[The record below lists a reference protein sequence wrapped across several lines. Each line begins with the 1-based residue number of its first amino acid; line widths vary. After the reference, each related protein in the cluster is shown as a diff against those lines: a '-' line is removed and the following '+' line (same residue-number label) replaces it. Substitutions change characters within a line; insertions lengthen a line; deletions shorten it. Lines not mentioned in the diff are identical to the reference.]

1 MSKSLSDRKIRL
13 PVQYVGGNWELL
25 TGGMLPVHPKS
36 VGELLVDRHSIAD
49 PVFLENMDRKCHH
62 KVLDEGTKLLVRM
75 ADRSWK
81 DVPAEIKGVCKHVAH
96 FRPFLGEALDPR
108 TSGHCIFVE
117 VSLGGPD
124 RAQKE
129 LFESNSGGL
138 WLLTQGPTPIGLASS
153 QIVLPKVFGREPVAS
168 LNHAYTAL
176 SEVPR
181 VGESR
186 TPETSTNRFIMRKKT
201 ESGSRWRR
209 CEAEQWTRPMPKSL
223 RDCGLVSWHACPQ
236 AGKAVE
242 SDQSRPRAVF
252 EQKMKV
258 QS

>member
-13 PVQYVGGNWELL
+13 PVRYVGGSWELL
-25 TGGMLPVHPKS
+25 TGGVLPVHPEA
-36 VGELLVDRHSIAD
+36 VGELLVDRDSIAD

-81 DVPAEIKGVCKHVAH
+81 DVSEEIRGVCKHAAH
-96 FRPFLGEALDPR
+96 FWPFLGEALDPR

-117 VSLGGPD
+117 VSLGRPD

-129 LFESNSGGL
+129 LFETNSGGL

-153 QIVLPKVFGREPVAS
+153 QIVLPQVFGLEPVAS

-176 SEVPR
+176 SEILESWRISHTGNIYRQVYYQEKNGKWFPLETLR
-181 VGESR
+181 SR
-186 TPETSTNRFIMRKKT
+186 TVDKTN
-201 ESGSRWRR
+201 
-209 CEAEQWTRPMPKSL
+209 AEIAARLWANFLTRMSPG
-223 RDCGLVSWHACPQ
+223 RTGN
-236 AGKAVE
+236 
-242 SDQSRPRAVF
+242 
-252 EQKMKV
+252 
-258 QS
+258 